1 MFFANLFKLIF
12 FMIAIYFFYSV
23 FRMLLFSLRN
33 SRTDDDERR
42 RMEARERVKAR
53 EKRGR
58 AAKGDEVIELDK
70 NQYKVE

>member
-23 FRMLLFSLRN
+23 FRMLIFSARH
-33 SRTDDDERR
+33 SRGDDERR
-42 RMEARERVKAR
+42 RMEDREKMKAR
-53 EKRGR
+53 GKRGR
-58 AAKGDEVIELDK
+58 SAKGDEVIELDK